1 MDNKQIID
9 IRIKKLLPEAKMP
22 TVHKDNI
29 EISDLYSAEDVFIA
43 PSETVAASTGLG
55 FIFPNDVGLMFF
67 SPSELIT
74 KASLRFMNYVFV
86 LENSYYHQ
94 DEVKIYLQNTYPHNK
109 DFKKVHEYKLIDGT
123 IISDTNNLFVE
134 GTVKISRGDLIAW
147 MKPVD
152 AAYKDGEKPVEKPV
166 KKKS

>member
-1 MDNKQIID
+1 MDNDRYFD
-9 IRIKKLLPEAKMP
+9 INLKKFNHDALAPRVREDGK
-22 TVHKDNI
+22 T
-29 EISDLYSAEDVFIA
+29 SDIFAAEDVFIA
-43 PSETVAASTGLG
+43 PSETVAVSTGLG

-109 DFKKVHEYKLIDGT
+109 DFKKVPEYKLIDGT

-134 GTVKISRGDLIAW
+134 GTVKICKGDLIAW

-152 AAYKDGEKPVEKPV
+152 AAYKSKGEIPKAPIKEK
-166 KKKS
+166 S